1 MEAFT
6 GRPDQAINSLAVA
19 MRLNPRPPNW
29 YWAVQGLALYGLRRY
44 GEAANAFERATARPA
59 FIQRYLAACY
69 AQMDRTA
76 EAQAAAAEA
85 LRQQPTF
92 NLRVWAKFENY
103 KFQADLDHMLDGFRK
118 AGLPE

>member
-1 MEAFT
+1 
-6 GRPDQAINSLAVA
+6 
-19 MRLNPRPPNW
+19 
-29 YWAVQGLALYGLRRY
+29 
-44 GEAANAFERATARPA
+44 
-59 FIQRYLAACY
+59 
-69 AQMDRTA
+69 MDRTA